1 MTFEEYWR
9 EWWGDS
15 WKEGAPVSEWSS
27 GSIEQSRIACEEAW
41 EAGIQEGID
50 RMYKLYDICPE
61 CRCTEGQHKMDCGR
75 GR

>member
-1 MTFEEYWR
+1 MTFEEWLKGTR
-9 EWWGDS
+9 
-15 WKEGAPVSEWSS
+15 GAVGSEIPEYMAKW
-27 GSIEQSRIACEEAW
+27 AW

-75 GR
+75 SR

>member
-1 MTFEEYWR
+1 MMTFEE
-9 EWWGDS
+9 WWESRGDS
-15 WKEGAPVSEWSS
+15 WHWTEDILSA
-27 GSIEQSRIACEEAW
+27 EQAW